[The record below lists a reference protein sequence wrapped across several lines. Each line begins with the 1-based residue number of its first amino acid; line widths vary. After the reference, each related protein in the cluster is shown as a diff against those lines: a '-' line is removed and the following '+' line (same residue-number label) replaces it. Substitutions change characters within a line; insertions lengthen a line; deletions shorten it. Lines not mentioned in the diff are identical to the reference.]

1 MFRIPVVY
9 KRGKGVDALGLK
21 NSLLGIFWS
30 QNKSI
35 VTKKRVQKREISII
49 LPAKKANIVNILS

>member
-9 KRGKGVDALGLK
+9 KRGKRVDALGLK

-35 VTKKRVQKREISII
+35 VTKERVQKREISII